1 MLARQT
7 GLSRGQVTN
16 VLLEGYLFLF
26 IVSFIL
32 LNVMFFC
39 MFVKGFK
46 LVYKCSCAFMEANGG
61 GDIQGGI
68 HRE

>member
-1 MLARQT
+1 MC
-7 GLSRGQVTN
+7 
-16 VLLEGYLFLF
+16 F
-26 IVSFIL
+26 
-32 LNVMFFC
+32 

-46 LVYKCSCAFMEANGG
+46 LVYKCTSAFMEANGG